1 MAQKNVETTYPEI
14 KLKKMRA
21 SLGLTLTV
29 VSGAIFGT
37 VPFYGPQVEQ
47 GHGPGVISYILWLLP
62 ISFFM
67 IFLRARGV
75 ASFMRKRSPLIRP
88 ENARPLR
95 ITLFLANFTVRSGRG
110 FAYRIVMTPFA
121 GLAPMRSELV
131 KPLAEGGEFV
141 YTLGYSEK
149 GGDPIDIVTGK
160 KIFGGIRI
168 KPVFR
173 RLVTDAK
180 AYYRTG
186 SPKPFFIETSEGY
199 RFWVQDD

>member
-1 MAQKNVETTYPEI
+1 MAQNNIEKTYPEI

-21 SLGLTLTV
+21 SLGLTLAI
-29 VSGAIFGT
+29 VSGAIFST
-37 VPFYGPQVEQ
+37 LPFYGPNAEKGQ
-47 GHGPGVISYILWLLP
+47 GPGIIAYVLWLLP
-62 ISFFM
+62 ISFFV

-75 ASFMRKRSPLIRP
+75 ASFVKKRIPLIRS

-110 FAYRIVMTPFA
+110 FAYRIVMSPFA
-121 GLAPMRSELV
+121 GLMPMQSELV

-141 YTLGYSEK
+141 YTIGYSEK
-149 GGDPIDIVTGK
+149 GGDPVDIVTGK

-173 RLVTDAK
+173 RFVTEAT

-186 SPKPFFIETSEGY
+186 SQKPFFIETPEGY
-199 RFWVQDD
+199 RFWVKDE